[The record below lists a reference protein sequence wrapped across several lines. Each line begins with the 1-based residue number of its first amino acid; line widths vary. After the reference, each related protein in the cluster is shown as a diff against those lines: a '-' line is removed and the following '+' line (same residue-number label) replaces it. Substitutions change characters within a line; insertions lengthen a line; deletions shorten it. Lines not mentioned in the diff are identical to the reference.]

1 MTLSGNR
8 IPLRIYIGAT
18 QILNQYR
25 RGAAHPRRMYKTG
38 YLSLRITYR
47 WRLLSKDGGQHWEAM
62 SHERYNSQKDKK

>member
-25 RGAAHPRRMYKTG
+25 RGAVCPRRMHKTG
-38 YLSLRITYR
+38 YLSLRITHR
-47 WRLLSKDGGQHWEAM
+47 WRLLSKDDGQHWEAM
-62 SHERYNSQKDKK
+62 SHQRYNKELGI